1 MWLPLPHS
9 LHTVAG
15 LLPFHFLAAQ
25 VTVDRDRPALPS
37 CDRLALPTAG
47 ALDALIL
54 NRHGTYPLLRRYLRL
69 PA

>member
-37 CDRLALPTAG
+37 CDRLALPTVG

-54 NRHGTYPLLRRYLRL
+54 VT
-69 PA
+69 